1 MRPTITPFVL
11 ILIFILFLSACSE
24 NVLPPKIKKIAVASF
39 LTHKKSIKTDS
50 LLNSNHIK
58 AGIQFLKNTSKDMPE
73 IEGIYCTYK
82 ANKAIFYHN
91 FFNPCDSLPFE
102 PLYKS
107 NPFSSSLAD
116 VFYTLN
122 NYYTNQDKYLDI
134 TIKSDLLDESKSL
147 LSKDPVLYAEL
158 MSELGRYYYH
168 EGNNADSS
176 HHYFSITVD
185 IYKKANVQSYNNFIA
200 IRSLIYL
207 QLPLRNMNKGL
218 LYTYDLKPDDSD
230 YNFDTSH
237 LIQYYYLSGMLQYKT
252 QNRSKGKQFFD
263 LGFEL
268 LDILPCS
275 YHQQELY
282 KVFCSTI
289 VYEMPD
295 INLIS
300 YIDSLEILIN
310 TYGDFCNFDKIKG
323 EYLFNKNI
331 DIKLANT
338 LLENSFNYINNHK
351 PYNSLQV
358 FTIIYFMYKSCT
370 SLQKF
375 DYALD
380 ILYTQCAGKIPE
392 KIQHFDKDSIYNDKF
407 LNRDYYYIIL
417 ENYASVLLNKYRFS
431 GDKRSLFFA
440 FEIILKAEER
450 VNTEL
455 KTFDDDVILSIFNT
469 STDVYNTG
477 MHICYQLYS
486 ITKDS
491 KYIASYFYFL
501 EKNKTRLL
509 FRDIKM
515 AEFGKNDFDELH
527 LHEKHLKSKIA
538 QFKNQESLKDSLWYY
553 ITKLEYI
560 HDKASNTSV
569 SYINKFD
576 QQKSIDLSEVFK
588 NQDDKTTYLDVNII
602 DSSLY
607 IFSKNKDDVSLKL
620 CHIDSSF
627 FNSVKIASDEQSGMS
642 SKTASEYSSHA
653 NFLYKTIFE
662 HQSLK
667 NKIIYATNHPINTI
681 NPEALVT
688 NTDHVEIGFKN
699 LKYLIYTHEFE
710 RVESIYLSA
719 ENEKD
724 KKNIE
729 FKAVI
734 AFYYSDVKTIK
745 NPSNPILKELPGAVI
760 ERKII
765 ESTFLNP
772 KIFSGLSCTK
782 ENFIHALDLNSDVLH
797 ISVHGHGNAQ
807 NRNDLYLLFKNKHII
822 DTVFAYELL
831 TKKIQT
837 PLILL
842 TACETGKGRYENGEG
857 SYHIARYFTKTGSTK
872 VISSLWNLDDLSGSI
887 LVKSFYKKLITS
899 QNPNLSLTEAKKT
912 LLSKY
917 ENLSHP
923 RHWAGLI

>member
-11 ILIFILFLSACSE
+11 ILVIILFLSACSE

-134 TIKSDLLDESKSL
+134 TVKSNLLDESKSL
-147 LSKDPVLYAEL
+147 LRKDPVLYAEL

-185 IYKKANVQSYNNFIA
+185 IYKKADVQSYNNFIA

-218 LYTYDLKPDDSD
+218 LYTYDLKPDASD

-252 QNRSKGKQFFD
+252 QNRSKGKQYFD

-310 TYGDFCNFDKIKG
+310 KYGDFCNFDKIKG

-431 GDKRSLFFA
+431 GDNRSLFFA

-455 KTFDDDVILSIFNT
+455 KTFDDDVILNIFNT

-509 FRDIKM
+509 FRDIKL
-515 AEFGKNDFDELH
+515 AELGKNDFDELH

-538 QFKNQESLKDSLWYY
+538 QFKNQESLKDSMWFY

-560 HDKASNTSV
+560 HEKASNTSV

-576 QQKSIDLSEVFK
+576 NIKTIDLSDIFK
-588 NQDDKTTYLDVNII
+588 NQKREITYLDINII
-602 DSSLY
+602 DQNLF
-607 IFSKNKDDVSLKL
+607 IFCKNNDRIILESHL
-620 CHIDSSF
+620 IDSSWF
-627 FNSVKIASDEQSGMS
+627 QTIKIISDEQSGVS
-642 SKTASEYSSHA
+642 NITPAEYSLHA
-653 NFLYKTIFE
+653 YKVYKDIFE
-662 HQSLK
+662 NLTLK
-667 NKIIYATNHPINTI
+667 NKIVYAANYPFNTI
-681 NPEALVT
+681 NPEALVKKYDQ
-688 NTDHVEIGFKN
+688 TDVEFKN
-699 LKYLIYTHEFE
+699 LKYLIHAYEFE
-710 RVESIYLSA
+710 RVESIFLSA
-719 ENEKD
+719 ENENTNTPIVYND
-724 KKNIE
+724 IS
-729 FKAVI
+729 
-734 AFYYSDVKTIK
+734 AFLFSDEKSLL
-745 NPSNPILKELPGAVI
+745 NPNLTLKELPGSII
-760 ERKII
+760 ERKSL
-765 ESTFLNP
+765 ESAFQNP
-772 KIFSGLSCTK
+772 KIYSGHHCTK
-782 ENFIHALDLNSDVLH
+782 SNFLKSLLTPSDVLH

-807 NRNDLYLLFKNKHII
+807 NRNDLYLLFKNKHTI

-837 PLILL
+837 PLVLL

-872 VISSLWNLDDLSGSI
+872 VISALWNLDDLSGSI
-887 LVKSFYKKLITS
+887 LVKTFYKNLMEN
-899 QNPNLSLTEAKKT
+899 QNPNLSLTEAKKS
-912 LLSKY
+912 LLINY
-917 ENLSHP
+917 LNLSHP
-923 RHWAGLI
+923 NYWACLI